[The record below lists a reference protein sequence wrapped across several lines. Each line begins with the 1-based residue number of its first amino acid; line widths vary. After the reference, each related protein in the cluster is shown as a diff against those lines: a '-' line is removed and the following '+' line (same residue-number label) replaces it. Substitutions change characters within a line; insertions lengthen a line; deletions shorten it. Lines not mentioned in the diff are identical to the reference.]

1 MLLPSVKNR
10 TQRSAATRQPR
21 VADLR
26 QQLGPGQMAFKTRFI
41 GRMEKRL
48 PIAIVVRLAHER
60 DQTADGAELTYTDNV
75 SAHGARVI
83 SDHPWK
89 TGDTATV
96 TSLKDE
102 VAIRGK
108 VVYCQKRQEGRY
120 YVGLN
125 FLDRGVVWSVYRTYA
140 KS

>member
-1 MLLPSVKNR
+1 MLFPRVKNR

-26 QQLGPGQMAFKTRFI
+26 QQLGPGQMAFKTRFV

-48 PIAIVVRLAHER
+48 PIAIVVRLAHEQ
-60 DQTADGAELTYTDNV
+60 DQSADGAELTYTDNV

-120 YVGLN
+120 YIGLS

>member
-10 TQRSAATRQPR
+10 TQRPAATRQPR
-21 VADLR
+21 AADLR
-26 QQLGPGQMAFKTRFI
+26 QQLGPGQMAFKARFI

-60 DQTADGAELTYTDNV
+60 DQSADGAELTYTDNV

-120 YVGLN
+120 YIGLN

>member
-1 MLLPSVKNR
+1 
-10 TQRSAATRQPR
+10 
-21 VADLR
+21 
-26 QQLGPGQMAFKTRFI
+26 MAFKTRFI

-48 PIAIVVRLAHER
+48 PIAIVVRLAHEQ
-60 DQTADGAELTYTDNV
+60 DQPADSAELTYTDNV

-108 VVYCQKRQEGRY
+108 VVYSKKLKKGSSSIE
-120 YVGLN
+120 LN
-125 FLDRGVVWSVYRTYA
+125 FLNLEQYWWWIPI
-140 KS
+140 

>member
-1 MLLPSVKNR
+1 MLLPNVKNR
-10 TQRSAATRQPR
+10 TQRSTATRQPR

-26 QQLGPGQMAFKTRFI
+26 QQLGPSQMAFKTRFI

-48 PIAIVVRLAHER
+48 PIAIVVRLAHEQ
-60 DQTADGAELTYTDNV
+60 DQSADGAELTYTDNV

-120 YVGLN
+120 YIGLN
-125 FLDRGVVWSVYRTYA
+125 FMDRGVVWSVYRTYA
-140 KS
+140 KG

>member
-1 MLLPSVKNR
+1 
-10 TQRSAATRQPR
+10 
-21 VADLR
+21 
-26 QQLGPGQMAFKTRFI
+26 MAFKTRFI

-48 PIAIVVRLAHER
+48 PIAIVVRLAHEQ
-60 DQTADGAELTYTDNV
+60 DQPADSAELTYTDNV

-120 YVGLN
+120 YIGLN

>member
-1 MLLPSVKNR
+1 
-10 TQRSAATRQPR
+10 
-21 VADLR
+21 
-26 QQLGPGQMAFKTRFI
+26 MAFKTRFI

-48 PIAIVVRLAHER
+48 PIAIVVRLAHEQ
-60 DQTADGAELTYTDNV
+60 DQPADGAELTYTDNV

-89 TGDTATV
+89 TGDTLTV

-120 YVGLN
+120 YIGLN
-125 FLDRGVVWSVYRTYA
+125 FLDRGVAWSVYRTYA